1 MAQSEFAAA
10 LIDLNITPPETICR
24 YDGKSA
30 PRRFGIYR
38 NNVYSSL
45 VNTLADGFPVT
56 EQLVGQE
63 FFKAM
68 ASVYARH
75 NLPRS
80 PVMVFYGEGFGAFI
94 DDFEPVSGLPYLGDV
109 ARLEYARRLA
119 LHACDTAMLSSKEL
133 GGIPASK
140 LLQHSITLH
149 PSVRVVASDYP
160 VFSIWTQS
168 ITPDNLTIPA
178 QGEQGENVLVARL
191 DMNVEVELL
200 PSGGVSFVNAILEG
214 QPLQHAAE
222 ALFEQGH
229 GANINALI
237 RIILQSG
244 THIYLK
250 KSPTQLG

>member
-10 LIDLNITPPETICR
+10 LIDLNRLPPETICR
-24 YDGKSA
+24 YDGKPA
-30 PRRFGIYR
+30 LRRFGVHR

-80 PVMVFYGEGFGAFI
+80 PVMMFYGEGFGTFM
-94 DDFEPVSGLPYLGDV
+94 DDFEPVAGLPYLGDV

-119 LHACDTAMLSSKEL
+119 LHACDAAMLSSKEL
-133 GGIPASK
+133 GEIPASQ

-149 PSVRVVASDYP
+149 PSVRVVASNYP

-168 ITPDNLTIPA
+168 MTTTDLAIPA
-178 QGEQGENVLVARL
+178 QGENVLVARPEM
-191 DMNVEVELL
+191 DVELTLL
-200 PSGGVSFVNAILEG
+200 PSGGVSFVNAIVAG
-214 QPLQHAAE
+214 QSLQQAAE

-229 GANINALI
+229 GANIDALI

-244 THIYLK
+244 TDIYLK
-250 KSPTQLG
+250 QSPTKTG